1 MTAPIL
7 VARNLTRHYEVSRGA
22 FRPPA
27 IVKALNGASLEIH
40 AGKTLAVV
48 GESGCGKS
56 TLARVLTMIEP
67 PTAGELEIG
76 GALIDITLGRP
87 TPELRR
93 SVQIVFQNP
102 YGSLNPRKTVAAM
115 LEEPLLLNT
124 DLSAAARRDKAVD
137 MIRRVGLRPEHADRY
152 PHMFSGGQRQRIAI
166 ARALMLNP
174 KILVLDE
181 PVSALDLSIRAQ
193 ILNLIADLQDEF
205 GLAYIFISHDLSVV
219 RHIADTVM
227 VMYLGRPVEEGDAKA
242 VFGAPRHPYTRALF
256 SATPIAD
263 PGHRRDRIRL
273 QGEPPSPLAPPPGCP
288 FHPRC
293 PMKIDRCAEA
303 YPEPAAFDSQRVACW
318 RAAEVPDFFAKLR
331 RPAGAA

>member
-1 MTAPIL
+1 MTAPVL
-7 VARNLTRHYEVSRGA
+7 VARDLSRHYNVSRGP

-27 IVKALNGASLEIH
+27 VVKALNGATLELH

-67 PTAGELEIG
+67 PTGGTLEIDG
-76 GALIDITLGRP
+76 KPIDITLGRP
-87 TPELRR
+87 SPELRR

-102 YGSLNPRKTVAAM
+102 YGSLNPRKTIAAM
-115 LEEPLLLNT
+115 LEEPLELNT
-124 DLSAAARRDKAVD
+124 DLGASDRRAAAVE
-137 MIRRVGLRPEHADRY
+137 MIRKVGLRPEHADRY

-193 ILNLIADLQDEF
+193 ILNLLADLQDEF
-205 GLAYIFISHDLSVV
+205 GLSYLFISHDLSVV
-219 RHIADTVM
+219 RRIAGQVM
-227 VMYLGRPVEEGDAKA
+227 VMYLGRPVEEGPAEA
-242 VFGAPRHPYTRALF
+242 VFAQPRHPYTRALF
-256 SATPIAD
+256 SATPVAD
-263 PGHRRDRIRL
+263 PERRRERIRL

-293 PMKIDRCAEA
+293 PLKIDRCAEA
-303 YPEPAAFDSQRVACW
+303 YPDKAAFGDQQVACW
-318 RAAEVPDFFAKLR
+318 RADAAPVP
-331 RPAGAA
+331 GAV